1 MTRSTGASR
10 GEARTGNGGV
20 GAASLRQG
28 LGTGR
33 TRPRRA
39 PASFHG
45 RRRSDAPV
53 VGVDVAVRGEG
64 ELGAGGG
71 REEAR
76 LPFIEEER
84 ERRGR

>member
-1 MTRSTGASR
+1 
-10 GEARTGNGGV
+10 
-20 GAASLRQG
+20 
-28 LGTGR
+28 
-33 TRPRRA
+33 
-39 PASFHG
+39 
-45 RRRSDAPV
+45 V

>member
-1 MTRSTGASR
+1 
-10 GEARTGNGGV
+10 
-20 GAASLRQG
+20 
-28 LGTGR
+28 
-33 TRPRRA
+33 
-39 PASFHG
+39 
-45 RRRSDAPV
+45 V
-53 VGVDVAVRGEG
+53 VGVDVVVRGEG

>member
-1 MTRSTGASR
+1 MTRLGGASQ

-20 GAASLRQG
+20 GAASSRQG

-33 TRPRRA
+33 TRTRRA
-39 PASFHG
+39 PVSFYG
-45 RRRSDAPV
+45 RRRSGAPV
-53 VGVDVAVRGEG
+53 VGMGTAVRGER

-76 LPFIEEER
+76 MPFLEEER